1 MGKKTKGI
9 AGVMFLI
16 IIIAAIILLSTS
28 LVITKENEYSII
40 KRFDK
45 IESVVEGSGLSFK
58 TPFLD
63 NVDKLPKSIQFYDMS
78 ASDVITVD
86 KKTMV
91 ADSYVLWRIS
101 NPTRFAQTLNSSL
114 TLAESRINTTVYNAM
129 KNVISSST
137 QNEVIS
143 GRDGKLNAAFMENIG
158 DTMEQYG
165 IHLITVENKHLDLP
179 SDNKDAVY
187 NRMISERTQM
197 AASYTAEGESEAQMI
212 RNTTDK
218 EIEISISN
226 AQTEAARTIAEGEAE
241 YMRVLS
247 NAYSDASRSE
257 FYTFI
262 RALDAARVSLSG
274 SGNTLILSEDSPIS
288 QIFYKLNQE

>member
-1 MGKKTKGI
+1 MAKKTKNIVGI
-9 AGVMFLI
+9 LSVIIFIGAI
-16 IIIAAIILLSTS
+16 IILATT
-28 LVITKENEYSII
+28 LVVTKENEFSLI

-45 IESVVEGSGLSFK
+45 IERVVETPGLSFK
-58 TPFLD
+58 TPFVES
-63 NVDKLPKSIQFYDMS
+63 VDKLPKAIQFYDMT

-91 ADSYVLWRIS
+91 ADSYVLWKIS
-101 NPTRFAQTLNSSL
+101 KPIVFAQTLNSSI

-143 GRDGKLNAAFMENIG
+143 GRDGKLNASFMEDIG

-165 IHLITVENKHLDLP
+165 IDLITVENKHLDLP
-179 SDNKDAVY
+179 SDNKNAVFE
-187 NRMISERTQM
+187 RMISERAQM
-197 AASYTAEGESEAQMI
+197 AATYTAEGESEAQMI

-226 AQTEAARTIAEGEAE
+226 AQTEAARTIAEGESE

-247 NAYSDASRSE
+247 NSYSDTSRSE

-262 RALDAARVSLSG
+262 RGLDAARASLSG
-274 SGNTLILSEDSPIS
+274 SGKTLILSEDSPIAK
-288 QIFYKLNQE
+288 IFYKLND

>member
-1 MGKKTKGI
+1 MAKKTKSI
-9 AGVMFLI
+9 AGILFLI
-16 IIIAAIILLSTS
+16 IFIGAIIVLSTS
-28 LVITKENEYSII
+28 LVVTRENEYSII

-45 IESVVEGSGLSFK
+45 IDRIVESSGLSFK
-58 TPFLD
+58 TPFVES
-63 NVDKLPKSIQFYDMS
+63 VDKLPKAILFYDMPQ
-78 ASDVITVD
+78 SDVITVD

-91 ADSYVLWRIS
+91 ADSYVLWKIS
-101 NPTRFAQTLNSSL
+101 NPTKFAQTLNSSI

-129 KNVISSST
+129 KNVISSNT

-143 GRDGKLNAAFMENIG
+143 GRDGKLNASFMDDIG

-179 SDNKDAVY
+179 SDNKNAVFE
-187 NRMISERTQM
+187 RMISERAQM
-197 AASYTAEGESEAQMI
+197 AATYTAEGESEAQII

-218 EIEISISN
+218 EVDISISN
-226 AQTEAARTIAEGEAE
+226 AQTKAARTIAEGEAE

-262 RALDAARVSLSG
+262 RALEAARASLSG
-274 SGNTLILSEDSPIS
+274 TDNTLILSEDSPIA
-288 QIFYKLNQE
+288 QIFYNLNQ

>member
-1 MGKKTKGI
+1 MAKKTKSI
-9 AGVMFLI
+9 AGILFLI
-16 IIIAAIILLSTS
+16 IFLGAIIVLSTS
-28 LVITKENEYSII
+28 LVVTKENEYSII

-45 IESVVEGSGLSFK
+45 IDRIIENSGLSFK
-58 TPFLD
+58 TPFVET
-63 NVDKLPKSIQFYDMS
+63 VDKLPKAIQFYDMTQ
-78 ASDVITVD
+78 SDVITVD

-91 ADSYVLWRIS
+91 ADSYVLWSIS
-101 NPTRFAQTLNSSL
+101 NPTKFAQTLNSSI

-129 KNVISSST
+129 KNVISSNT
-137 QNEVIS
+137 QIEVIS
-143 GRDGKLNAAFMENIG
+143 GRDGKLNASFMEDIG

-179 SDNKDAVY
+179 SDNKNAVFE
-187 NRMISERTQM
+187 RMISERAQM
-197 AASYTAEGESEAQMI
+197 AATYTAEGESEAQMI

-226 AQTEAARTIAEGEAE
+226 AQTTAAKTIAEGEAE

-262 RALDAARVSLSG
+262 RGLDAARASLSG
-274 SGNTLILSEDSPIS
+274 TENTLILSEDSPIA
-288 QIFYKLNQE
+288 QIFYNLNQ

>member
-1 MGKKTKGI
+1 MAKKTKSI
-9 AGVMFLI
+9 AGILFLI
-16 IIIAAIILLSTS
+16 IFIGAIIVLSTS
-28 LVITKENEYSII
+28 LVVTRENEYSII

-45 IESVVEGSGLSFK
+45 IDRIVESSGLSFK
-58 TPFLD
+58 TPFVES
-63 NVDKLPKSIQFYDMS
+63 VDKLPKAILFYDMPQ
-78 ASDVITVD
+78 SDVITVD

-91 ADSYVLWRIS
+91 ADSYVLWKIS
-101 NPTRFAQTLNSSL
+101 NPTKFAQTLNSSI

-129 KNVISSST
+129 KNVISSNT

-143 GRDGKLNAAFMENIG
+143 GRDGKLNASFMDDIG

-179 SDNKDAVY
+179 SDNKNAVFE
-187 NRMISERTQM
+187 RMISERAQM
-197 AASYTAEGESEAQMI
+197 AATYTAEGESEAQII

-218 EIEISISN
+218 EVDISISN
-226 AQTEAARTIAEGEAE
+226 AQTKAARTIAEGEAE

-262 RALDAARVSLSG
+262 RALEAARASHSG
-274 SGNTLILSEDSPIS
+274 TDNTLILSEDSPIA
-288 QIFYKLNQE
+288 QIFYNLNQ